1 VGSGLLCRPQA
12 AKKPTPH
19 GDEQAAADGK
29 EVHSPQGGMNEPLQA
44 VRRPEE
50 LRLISNSIVESLKGY
65 CPDMETIV
73 VESQILAYTYE
84 EVQRRFTGLD
94 DPAHGWEHVNRVYKL
109 ALHIAEREGADRF
122 IVGMAALMHDLGRL
136 EQSRNEEQHHV
147 DVSIALAS
155 ELLNTYQL
163 APEIQQAILHAIEA
177 HSFSKGVQPQTREA
191 QVLRDADRLDALGA
205 IGILRW
211 AITGTIRRTPQTR
224 TYHPD
229 DPFAEKHI
237 PDDHSYMLDH
247 FYTKLLK
254 LSDTM
259 VTETG
264 RAMARRRTD
273 FMRTYLA
280 ELRNELEV

>member
-1 VGSGLLCRPQA
+1 M
-12 AKKPTPH
+12 
-19 GDEQAAADGK
+19 E
-29 EVHSPQGGMNEPLQA
+29 
-44 VRRPEE
+44 
-50 LRLISNSIVESLKGY
+50 IV
-65 CPDMETIV
+65 I
-73 VESQILAYTYE
+73 VESQILAHAYE
-84 EVQRRFTGLD
+84 EVQRRFAGFD
-94 DPAHGWEHVNRVYKL
+94 DPAHGWEHVKRVYKL

-136 EQSRNEEQHHV
+136 EQSHETQHHV
-147 DVSIALAS
+147 DVSIALAT
-155 ELLNTYQL
+155 EILNAYQL
-163 APEIQQAILHAIEA
+163 APEIKQAILHAIEA
-177 HSFSKGVQPQTREA
+177 HSFSKGIQPQTPEA

-211 AITGTIRRTPQTR
+211 AITGTIRRTPQIR

-259 VTETG
+259 ATETG
-264 RAMARRRTD
+264 RAMARRRID

-280 ELRNELEV
+280 ELRNEIEV